1 MDTVK
6 EKRLKARSKKQI
18 VNIEVRNKNTSGR
31 KSKLNVSN
39 LSRVITS
46 RLMKRRKIVSNPAS
60 PMLYYLRQKP
70 KTCGTVDIDV
80 LAASIQKNCA
90 MTKGDVKHVIEA
102 LVEEIQG
109 NLANGDKVKLN
120 QLGTFHM
127 TFRCP
132 GMEASDKCTV
142 RNISK
147 VNIRFIPDKELKL
160 VNGSTA
166 VTRSPANVGFVLDK
180 PEEGGSGGGNQ
191 GGGSGGGSGDDGD
204 QGENPLG

>member
-1 MDTVK
+1 MDVLV
-6 EKRLKARSKKQI
+6 ERFQ
-18 VNIEVRNKNTSGR
+18 
-31 KSKLNVSN
+31 
-39 LSRVITS
+39 
-46 RLMKRRKIVSNPAS
+46 RRRIVSDKSS

-102 LVEEIQG
+102 LVEEIQA

-120 QLGTFHM
+120 QLGTLHM

-132 GMEASDKCTV
+132 GVEKSEDCTV

-147 VNIRFIPDKELKL
+147 VNIRFVPDKELKL

-166 VTRSPANVGFVLDK
+166 ATRSTSLRTAVLPVVAAVIAAKRRIRSDSRFPADFRISFHPVFLFYA
-180 PEEGGSGGGNQ
+180 EQHSGT
-191 GGGSGGGSGDDGD
+191 
-204 QGENPLG
+204 PLS

>member
-1 MDTVK
+1 MDVLV
-6 EKRLKARSKKQI
+6 ERYQRKK
-18 VNIEVRNKNTSGR
+18 
-31 KSKLNVSN
+31 NVGN
-39 LSRVITS
+39 
-46 RLMKRRKIVSNPAS
+46 ADS
-60 PMLYYLRQKP
+60 PVLYYLRQKP

-109 NLANGDKVKLN
+109 NLSNGDKVKLN

-132 GMEASDKCTV
+132 GMETSDKCTV

-147 VNIRFIPDKELKL
+147 VNIRFVPDKALKL

-166 VTRSPANVGFVLDK
+166 ATRSPANVGFVLDK
-180 PEEGGSGGGNQ
+180 PEEGGADGGNP
-191 GGGSGGGSGDDGD
+191 GGGSDGD

>member
-1 MDTVK
+1 
-6 EKRLKARSKKQI
+6 
-18 VNIEVRNKNTSGR
+18 
-31 KSKLNVSN
+31 
-39 LSRVITS
+39 
-46 RLMKRRKIVSNPAS
+46 
-60 PMLYYLRQKP
+60 MLYYLRQKP

-80 LAASIQKNCA
+80 LAASIQKKLCHDE
-90 MTKGDVKHVIEA
+90 GRREA
-102 LVEEIQG
+102 RHRSLVEEIQG

-191 GGGSGGGSGDDGD
+191 GGGSGGGSARRRPGRKSAGIKKDD
-204 QGENPLG
+204 

>member
-1 MDTVK
+1 MIR
-6 EKRLKARSKKQI
+6 RLKSFVCCVARAFSF
-18 VNIEVRNKNTSGR
+18 KNFIYCFFFN
-31 KSKLNVSN
+31 LNLNFIFMDV
-39 LSRVITS
+39 LVERFQ
-46 RLMKRRKIVSNPAS
+46 RRRIVSDKSS

-102 LVEEIQG
+102 LVEEIQA

-120 QLGTFHM
+120 QLGTLHM

-132 GMEASDKCTV
+132 GVEKSEDCTV

-147 VNIRFIPDKELKL
+147 VNIRFVPDKELKL

-166 VTRSPANVGFVLDK
+166 ATRSPANVAFSLDK
-180 PEEGGSGGGNQ
+180 PADGSSSGGSGGN
-191 GGGSGGGSGDDGD
+191 SGEE
-204 QGENPLG
+204 ENPLG

>member
-1 MDTVK
+1 MDV
-6 EKRLKARSKKQI
+6 I
-18 VNIEVRNKNTSGR
+18 VERFQ
-31 KSKLNVSN
+31 
-39 LSRVITS
+39 
-46 RLMKRRKIVSNPAS
+46 RRKIVSNPAS

-147 VNIRFIPDKELKL
+147 VNIRFIQGAEAGERQYRRDPQPGECGLCARQARGGRLRRRQSRRWFRRRLRRRRRPGRKSAGIKKE
-160 VNGSTA
+160 
-166 VTRSPANVGFVLDK
+166 
-180 PEEGGSGGGNQ
+180 
-191 GGGSGGGSGDDGD
+191 
-204 QGENPLG
+204 

>member
-1 MDTVK
+1 MDV
-6 EKRLKARSKKQI
+6 I
-18 VNIEVRNKNTSGR
+18 VERFQ
-31 KSKLNVSN
+31 
-39 LSRVITS
+39 
-46 RLMKRRKIVSNPAS
+46 RRKIVSDPAS

-132 GMEASDKCTV
+132 CLVPMSGVGMQVASVSATKAVLTSV
-142 RNISK
+142 GALPTHAPFSK
-147 VNIRFIPDKELKL
+147 
-160 VNGSTA
+160 STPC
-166 VTRSPANVGFVLDK
+166 VCLCCCC
-180 PEEGGSGGGNQ
+180 
-191 GGGSGGGSGDDGD
+191 
-204 QGENPLG
+204 

>member
-1 MDTVK
+1 MDV
-6 EKRLKARSKKQI
+6 I
-18 VNIEVRNKNTSGR
+18 VERFQ
-31 KSKLNVSN
+31 
-39 LSRVITS
+39 
-46 RLMKRRKIVSNPAS
+46 RRKIVSDKKS
-60 PMLYYLRQKP
+60 PMLFYLRQKP

-132 GMEASDKCTV
+132 GVELSDKCTV
-142 RNISK
+142 RNITK
-147 VNIRFIPDKELKL
+147 VNIRFSPDKELKL
-160 VNGSTA
+160 VNGSNA
-166 VTRSPANVGFVLDK
+166 ETRSSANVSFTLNKSKDEDGSN
-180 PEEGGSGGGNQ
+180 GGNTGGGDEN
-191 GGGSGGGSGDDGD
+191 D
-204 QGENPLG
+204 NPLG

>member
-1 MDTVK
+1 MDV
-6 EKRLKARSKKQI
+6 I
-18 VNIEVRNKNTSGR
+18 VERFQ
-31 KSKLNVSN
+31 
-39 LSRVITS
+39 
-46 RLMKRRKIVSNPAS
+46 RRKIVSNPAS

-191 GGGSGGGSGDDGD
+191 GGGSGGGSGDD

>member
-1 MDTVK
+1 MDVLV
-6 EKRLKARSKKQI
+6 ERFQ
-18 VNIEVRNKNTSGR
+18 
-31 KSKLNVSN
+31 
-39 LSRVITS
+39 
-46 RLMKRRKIVSNPAS
+46 RRRIVSDKSS

-102 LVEEIQG
+102 LVEEIQA

-120 QLGTFHM
+120 QLGTLHM

-132 GMEASDKCTV
+132 GV
-142 RNISK
+142 
-147 VNIRFIPDKELKL
+147 PDKELKL

-166 VTRSPANVGFVLDK
+166 ATRSPANVAFSLDK
-180 PEEGGSGGGNQ
+180 PADGSSSGGSGGN
-191 GGGSGGGSGDDGD
+191 SGEE
-204 QGENPLG
+204 ENPLG

>member
-1 MDTVK
+1 M
-6 EKRLKARSKKQI
+6 
-18 VNIEVRNKNTSGR
+18 
-31 KSKLNVSN
+31 
-39 LSRVITS
+39 
-46 RLMKRRKIVSNPAS
+46 
-60 PMLYYLRQKP
+60 
-70 KTCGTVDIDV
+70 
-80 LAASIQKNCA
+80 
-90 MTKGDVKHVIEA
+90 
-102 LVEEIQG
+102 EEIQG

-204 QGENPLG
+204 QGEDPLG

>member
-1 MDTVK
+1 MDVLV
-6 EKRLKARSKKQI
+6 ERFQ
-18 VNIEVRNKNTSGR
+18 
-31 KSKLNVSN
+31 
-39 LSRVITS
+39 
-46 RLMKRRKIVSNPAS
+46 RRRIVSDKSS

-102 LVEEIQG
+102 LVEEIQA
-109 NLANGDKVKLN
+109 NLANSDKVKLN
-120 QLGTFHM
+120 QLGTLHM

-132 GMEASDKCTV
+132 GVEKSEDCTV

-147 VNIRFIPDKELKL
+147 VNIRFVPDKELKL

-166 VTRSPANVGFVLDK
+166 ATRSPANVAFSLDK
-180 PEEGGSGGGNQ
+180 PADGSSSGGSGGN
-191 GGGSGGGSGDDGD
+191 SGEE
-204 QGENPLG
+204 ENPLG